1 MESYA
6 ASKSLS
12 GSKIPQE
19 YYACKY
25 ANLKYNIILAKA
37 INVGSLE
44 FHHIILERNLIVSS
58 ILFIYNL

>member
-44 FHHIILERNLIVSS
+44 FYHIILERN
-58 ILFIYNL
+58 

>member
-1 MESYA
+1 MSPLMESYA

-25 ANLKYNIILAKA
+25 TITANIVLK
-37 INVGSLE
+37 
-44 FHHIILERNLIVSS
+44 
-58 ILFIYNL
+58 